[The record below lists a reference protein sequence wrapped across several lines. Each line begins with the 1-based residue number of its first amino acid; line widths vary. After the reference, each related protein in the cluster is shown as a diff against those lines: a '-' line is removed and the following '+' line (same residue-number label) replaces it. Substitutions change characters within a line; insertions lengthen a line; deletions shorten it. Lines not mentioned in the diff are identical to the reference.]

1 MKRRYPY
8 GLKSKY
14 KHRPISKRRRYPGL
28 VPQYVGFNPRQFAL
42 GEWKYNDLT
51 ATVAADSGT
60 PAYILLNG
68 LVPGTTATTRIGT
81 NINIRSFEARLHA
94 YADEGTGVTTLV
106 RYIFVVDRQPNALA
120 LTSSV
125 VLTDS
130 GGYNGVRNLSY
141 RKRFKILVD
150 KTVFTMKSGQ
160 SADENFRHLYYKFK
174 RPLRTEYN
182 VGTAGTI
189 GDITTNSLYL
199 IILATKTG
207 TENATVKYNIRVR
220 YTDM

>member
-1 MKRRYPY
+1 MKRRYPF
-8 GLKSKY
+8 GKKKLKY
-14 KHRPISKRRRYPGL
+14 RPSSKRPRYRGII
-28 VPQYVGFNPRQFAL
+28 PQYVGFNPRQFAL

-51 ATVAADSGT
+51 STVEADSAT

-81 NINIRSFEARLHA
+81 NINIRSFEARLHS
-94 YADEGTGVTTLV
+94 YAEEGTGVTTLV
-106 RYIFVVDRQPNALA
+106 RFIFVVDRQPNALP

-150 KTVFTMKSGQ
+150 KVVMVSKSGETG
-160 SADENFRHLYYKFK
+160 DENFRHIYYKFK

-199 IILATKTG
+199 VILATKTS
-207 TENATVKYNIRVR
+207 TENPTVKYNIRVR